1 MIRGCK
7 SRNRTLSTKPT
18 EAEDRRVEEAASAEQ
33 RTAAEWLRGLAFE
46 RLRANGRDAG
56 SVELF
61 EVVGVGLLLFN
72 VLGALGASQGLKVET
87 FDRLLDEIG
96 TAKHELAG
104 RMTAESRR

>member
-1 MIRGCK
+1 MIRGRK

-61 EVVGVGLLLFN
+61 EVVEFVSCCSMSCGPLAPVKD
-72 VLGALGASQGLKVET
+72 SRSKPST
-87 FDRLLDEIG
+87 DYSTRLVQLNMSWPED
-96 TAKHELAG
+96 
-104 RMTAESRR
+104 